1 MTGHTMAKMILAGSA
16 ALMTAGAV
24 AAEADYPIH
33 PVPFTKVRFTSGVLA
48 ERQDVNRKVTI
59 PFALQQCIES
69 NRLKNFDLAAETMR
83 RRAAGET
90 TFQNRPLT
98 TFPFDDT
105 DIYKF
110 LEGASYS
117 LQTNPDP
124 ELRKKMEDIIQ
135 HVKAAQEPDGYL
147 YTFRTMHPDSP
158 AHEWINQKRWLSD
171 PNLSHETY
179 NLGHFYECATAYYEA
194 TGDRTLLDMAVKSAE
209 LLNKDLG
216 GDDPCIAPGHQIVEM
231 GLAKLYRQTGDE
243 RWLKLAA
250 HFLENKAKHGP
261 GDPYS
266 QSHKPVIQQDEAVGH
281 AVRAN
286 YMYAGMADV
295 AALSGDQR

>member
-1 MTGHTMAKMILAGSA
+1 
-16 ALMTAGAV
+16 MTAGAFAV
-24 AAEADYPIH
+24 EGDADYPIH

-69 NRLKNFDLAAETMR
+69 NRLKNFDLAAETMK

-90 TFQNRPLT
+90 TFQNRPASSL
-98 TFPFDDT
+98 PFEDT

-158 AHEWINQKRWLSD
+158 AHEWID
-171 PNLSHETY
+171 
-179 NLGHFYECATAYYEA
+179 
-194 TGDRTLLDMAVKSAE
+194 
-209 LLNKDLG
+209 
-216 GDDPCIAPGHQIVEM
+216 
-231 GLAKLYRQTGDE
+231 
-243 RWLKLAA
+243 
-250 HFLENKAKHGP
+250 
-261 GDPYS
+261 
-266 QSHKPVIQQDEAVGH
+266 
-281 AVRAN
+281 
-286 YMYAGMADV
+286 
-295 AALSGDQR
+295 